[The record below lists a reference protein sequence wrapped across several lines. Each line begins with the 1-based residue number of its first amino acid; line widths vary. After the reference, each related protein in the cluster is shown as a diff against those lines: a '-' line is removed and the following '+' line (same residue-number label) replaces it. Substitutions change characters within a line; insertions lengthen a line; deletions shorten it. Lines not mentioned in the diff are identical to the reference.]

1 MKPAEAK
8 KRRDGSGM
16 MDFERQQKYR
26 DKPKVAA
33 QAVKDAEKNGKKKEK
48 DRLRYLLKKGAK
60 QSLSKAEEM
69 EKKIIQ
75 NKK

>member
-33 QAVKDAEKNGKKKEK
+33 QAVKDAEKNEKKKEK
-48 DRLRYLLKKGAK
+48 DRLLQKGEGITCTRYRNYNLL
-60 QSLSKAEEM
+60 QEDLILTS
-69 EKKIIQ
+69 
-75 NKK
+75 

>member
-33 QAVKDAEKNGKKKEK
+33 QAVKDAEKNEKKKEK
-48 DRLRYLLKKGAK
+48 DRLRYLLKKRSK
-60 QSLSKAEEM
+60 KVPLQS
-69 EKKIIQ
+69 
-75 NKK
+75 

>member
-33 QAVKDAEKNGKKKEK
+33 QAVKDAEKNEKKKEK